1 MNWGHGRDGMFSM
14 VLPSTY
20 PTVATWLSVGDRWPI
35 HVGDWGRLMKGLFI
49 GVSSGLRKP
58 KLW

>member
-1 MNWGHGRDGMFSM
+1 M

-20 PTVATWLSVGDRWPI
+20 PTVATWVSVGDRWPI